1 MNGLLTK
8 QNQVRNP
15 TISNNG
21 AHILGDNYR
30 DYKRYL
36 EIEKMNLNSTNPV
49 SNYNQKTPTPLQ
61 NTQNSSTGFQPQ
73 NSRSQY
79 TYTPM
84 KRSETPNQTTHPP
97 IPMSRPYSQIQFNGN
112 MPIQVN
118 QAQNDDLYNE
128 IKQIKAMLAKSF
140 DNQNEMQTKIIE
152 YNKII
157 SEQENIIRLNN
168 IKLNEHD
175 SKLTEIL
182 LSFNNYLQLNDKS
195 TTIINEVQKKID
207 NCISRDEHN
216 DLKSTV
222 YNLNKVNEN
231 KLNEINHTNDEIKMN
246 FSEMVKEN
254 ETYQKFTLEKIK
266 NVQKEAMETRLQ
278 QQNDLIKM
286 DESKESR
293 FNAQFNQIKNTI
305 ALVDKNLKEESE
317 FRKKMIDG
325 LRNDI
330 LQIFSKNDEKFQKLE
345 KSQLETE
352 KNLIFLNKDYM
363 STFNDLITKH
373 NEKYDIELKS
383 IRSIIEAGL
392 TKVDIKLDKDNKI
405 YEENLSTMKSNIL
418 EQKAHI
424 DEVENFV
431 KETINTI
438 ENKLELSKGSNEDY
452 FTKFDLLSTTF
463 TKYMKENIDLINSKT
478 KEVSDSCSKKLIESL
493 NELNTQIKIQ
503 NEETTKHFVDIEE
516 KIQDLSNNTL
526 KKPQKVEDKVDI
538 VTSTDPNIE
547 LIREYVN
554 KLFNDKVTPLK
565 ESLDVFEGKLIGLMS
580 EKVEEVKH
588 KFGLDQKSSI
598 EKINDVLEKK
608 IEMIRKEIEEQH
620 QNHKTL
626 VDGRIQEYVLES
638 ENRIKNKYDENI
650 KKIQDD
656 LESLV
661 VKIGVSV

>member
-8 QNQVRNP
+8 QNQVRNQ

-49 SNYNQKTPTPLQ
+49 ANYSQKTPTPLQ

-73 NSRSQY
+73 NSRPQFAY
-79 TYTPM
+79 APM
-84 KRSETPNQTTHPP
+84 KRSETPNQTTHPQ

-112 MPIQVN
+112 MPVQVN
-118 QAQNDDLYNE
+118 QVQNDDLYNE

-182 LSFNNYLQLNDKS
+182 LSFNNYLQLNEKS

-222 YNLNKVNEN
+222 YNLNKANEN
-231 KLNEINHTNDEIKMN
+231 KLNEINHVNEEIKMN

-266 NVQKEAMETRLQ
+266 NVQKEAAETRLQ

-317 FRKKMIDG
+317 FRKKMVDG

-330 LQIFSKNDEKFQKLE
+330 LQIFSRNDEKFQKLE

-405 YEENLSTMKSNIL
+405 YEDNLSSMKSNIL
-418 EQKAHI
+418 EQKTHI
-424 DEVENFV
+424 DEIENFV

-438 ENKLELSKGSNEDY
+438 ENKLELSKGNNEDY

-463 TKYMKENIDLINSKT
+463 TKYMKENIDLINTKT
-478 KEVSDSCSKKLIESL
+478 KEVSDNCSKKLIESL
-493 NELNTQIKIQ
+493 NELNTQIKIK
-503 NEETTKHFVDIEE
+503 NEENTKHFADIEE
-516 KIQDLSNNTL
+516 KIQDLANNTL
-526 KKPQKVEDKVDI
+526 KKPQKVEDKVDV

-565 ESLDVFEGKLIGLMS
+565 DTLDAFESKLIGLMS

-588 KFGLDQKSSI
+588 KFGLDQKSSL

-608 IEMIRKEIEEQH
+608 IEMIRKEIEELH
-620 QNHKTL
+620 QSHKTL
-626 VDGRIQEYVLES
+626 IDGRIQEYVLES

-661 VKIGVSV
+661 VKIGVGV

>member
-8 QNQVRNP
+8 QSQVRNP

-49 SNYNQKTPTPLQ
+49 ANYNHKTPTPLQ

-73 NSRSQY
+73 NSRPQY

-84 KRSETPNQTTHPP
+84 KRSETPNQTTHPQ
-97 IPMSRPYSQIQFNGN
+97 IPMPRPYSQIQFNGN
-112 MPIQVN
+112 MPVQVN

-330 LQIFSKNDEKFQKLE
+330 LQIFSRNDEKFQKLE

-424 DEVENFV
+424 DEVENYV

-438 ENKLELSKGSNEDY
+438 ENKLELSKGNNEDY

-493 NELNTQIKIQ
+493 NELNTQIKIK

-516 KIQDLSNNTL
+516 KIQDLADNTL

-538 VTSTDPNIE
+538 ETSTDPNIE

-565 ESLDVFEGKLIGLMS
+565 ESLDAFEGKLIGLMS

-661 VKIGVSV
+661 VKIGVGV